1 MENEVVVFADLVAL
15 LAKSTGTT
23 EALCDSFLRELLA
36 LGVEK
41 LTSGNDFLV
50 KGLGTFRQIGGDVVF
65 EIDNSFAD
73 ELNSAFDC
81 FEPIE
86 LDDDFDEELFGEA
99 EQETAQPTEPVQPTT
114 EELEDE
120 LPPLPADEPETDEA
134 QPEESQ
140 PEDISIDEP
149 QVDEPDVLPPP
160 IPEEDRLQ
168 PSEVSVAVTE
178 EPSTDE
184 TIKEADSDANTANT
198 ATPDYDAEYGYD
210 DDSSS
215 STPRWQLFVYGI
227 VCGIVVAVIAY
238 FALAYFGI
246 LPTTQEQNVVVDTQ
260 IPSVAD
266 DTVVIDTIYPIKP
279 HAVDTVSAQDA
290 DEAKGVETEKEPE
303 AKPVTCKVKASTTL
317 CDLARRYYGDYHFW
331 IYIYQE
337 NREKIKDPNNLQS
350 GIVLVIPPAEKYG
363 IDANNQESIDKAA
376 AAIDALK

>member
-1 MENEVVVFADLVAL
+1 MANEVVVFADLVAL

-168 PSEVSVAVTE
+168 PTEVSVAVTE

-184 TIKEADSDANTANT
+184 TIKEADSDANTV
-198 ATPDYDAEYGYD
+198 TPDYDAEYGYA

-215 STPRWQLFVYGI
+215 SKPRWQLFVYGI

>member
-1 MENEVVVFADLVAL
+1 MANEVVVFADLVAL

-50 KGLGTFRQIGGDVVF
+50 KGLGTFRQIDGEVVF

-114 EELEDE
+114 EESEDE
-120 LPPLPADEPETDEA
+120 LPPLPADEPETYE
-134 QPEESQ
+134 PQ

-168 PSEVSVAVTE
+168 PSEVSVAETE

-184 TIKEADSDANTANT
+184 TIKEADSDANTTNT

-215 STPRWQLFVYGI
+215 SKPRWQLFVYGI

-238 FALAYFGI
+238 FASAYFGI

-279 HAVDTVSAQDA
+279 HTVDTVSAQDA
-290 DEAKGVETEKEPE
+290 DEAKVVETEKEPE
-303 AKPVTCKVKASTTL
+303 AKPVTCKVQASTTL

-337 NREKIKDPNNLQS
+337 NREKIKDPNNLHS

-363 IDANNQESIDKAA
+363 IDANNQASIDKAA

>member
-1 MENEVVVFADLVAL
+1 MANEVVVFADLVAL

-50 KGLGTFRQIGGDVVF
+50 KGLGTFRQIDGEVVF

-114 EELEDE
+114 EESEDE
-120 LPPLPADEPETDEA
+120 LPPLPADEPETYE
-134 QPEESQ
+134 PQ

-168 PSEVSVAVTE
+168 PSEVSVAETE

-184 TIKEADSDANTANT
+184 TIKEADSDANTTNT

-215 STPRWQLFVYGI
+215 SKPRWQLFVYGI

-290 DEAKGVETEKEPE
+290 DEAKVVETEKEPE
-303 AKPVTCKVKASTTL
+303 AKPVTCKVQASTTL

-363 IDANNQESIDKAA
+363 IDANNQASIDKAA

>member
-50 KGLGTFRQIGGDVVF
+50 KGLGTFRQIGGEVIF

-99 EQETAQPTEPVQPTT
+99 VQETAQPTEPVQPTT
-114 EELEDE
+114 EESEDE
-120 LPPLPADEPETDEA
+120 LPPLTADEPETDEP
-134 QPEESQ
+134 QPDEPQ

-149 QVDEPDVLPPP
+149 NVLPPP

-168 PSEVSVAVTE
+168 PSEVSVAETE

-198 ATPDYDAEYGYD
+198 ATRDYDAEYGYD

-215 STPRWQLFVYGI
+215 SKPRWQLFVYGI

-303 AKPVTCKVKASTTL
+303 AKPVTCKVQASTTL

>member
-1 MENEVVVFADLVAL
+1 MANEVVVFADLVAL

-50 KGLGTFRQIGGDVVF
+50 KGLGTFRQIDGEVVF

-114 EELEDE
+114 EESEDE
-120 LPPLPADEPETDEA
+120 LPPLPADEPETYE
-134 QPEESQ
+134 PQ

-184 TIKEADSDANTANT
+184 TIKEADSDANTV
-198 ATPDYDAEYGYD
+198 TPDYDAEYGYD

-215 STPRWQLFVYGI
+215 SKPRWQLFVYGI

-279 HAVDTVSAQDA
+279 NAVDTVSAQDA

-363 IDANNQESIDKAA
+363 IDANNQASIDKAA

>member
-50 KGLGTFRQIGGDVVF
+50 KGLGTFRQIGGEVVF

-114 EELEDE
+114 EESEDE
-120 LPPLPADEPETDEA
+120 LPPLTADEPETDEP
-134 QPEESQ
+134 QPDEPQ

-149 QVDEPDVLPPP
+149 NVLPPP

-168 PSEVSVAVTE
+168 PSEVSVAETE

-198 ATPDYDAEYGYD
+198 ATRDYDAEYGYD

-215 STPRWQLFVYGI
+215 SKPRWQLFVYGI

-303 AKPVTCKVKASTTL
+303 AKPVTCKVQASTTL

>member
-1 MENEVVVFADLVAL
+1 MANEVVVFADLVSL

-50 KGLGTFRQIGGDVVF
+50 KGLGTFRQIDGEVIF

-114 EELEDE
+114 EESEDE
-120 LPPLPADEPETDEA
+120 LPPLTADEPETD
-134 QPEESQ
+134 ESQ
-140 PEDISIDEP
+140 PEDISIDGP
-149 QVDEPDVLPPP
+149 QVDEPNVLPPP

-168 PSEVSVAVTE
+168 PTEVSVAETE

-184 TIKEADSDANTANT
+184 TIKEADSDANTV
-198 ATPDYDAEYGYD
+198 TPDYDAEYGYD

-215 STPRWQLFVYGI
+215 SKPRWQLFVYGI
-227 VCGIVVAVIAY
+227 VCGIVAAVIAY

-290 DEAKGVETEKEPE
+290 DEAKVVEPEKEPE

>member
-1 MENEVVVFADLVAL
+1 MANDVVVFADLVAL

-50 KGLGTFRQIGGDVVF
+50 KGLGTFRQISGEVVF

-114 EELEDE
+114 EESEDE
-120 LPPLPADEPETDEA
+120 LPPSPADEPETDEP

-149 QVDEPDVLPPP
+149 QADEPDVLPPP

-168 PSEVSVAVTE
+168 PSEVSVAETE

-184 TIKEADSDANTANT
+184 AIKEADSDTNN
-198 ATPDYDAEYGYD
+198 YDAEYGYA

-215 STPRWQLFVYGI
+215 SKPRWQLFVYGI

-303 AKPVTCKVKASTTL
+303 AKPVTCKVQASTTL

>member
-1 MENEVVVFADLVAL
+1 MANEVVVFADLVAL

-23 EALCDSFLRELLA
+23 EALSDSFLRELLA

-50 KGLGTFRQIGGDVVF
+50 KGLGTFRQIDGEVVF

-114 EELEDE
+114 EKSEDE
-120 LPPLPADEPETDEA
+120 LPSLPADEPETY
-134 QPEESQ
+134 ESQ

-184 TIKEADSDANTANT
+184 TIKEADSDANTTNT
-198 ATPDYDAEYGYD
+198 DTPDYDAEYGYD

-215 STPRWQLFVYGI
+215 SKPRWQLFVYGI

-266 DTVVIDTIYPIKP
+266 DTIVIDTIYPIKP

-290 DEAKGVETEKEPE
+290 DEAKVVETEKEPE
-303 AKPVTCKVKASTTL
+303 AKPVTCKVQASTTL

>member
-99 EQETAQPTEPVQPTT
+99 EQETAQPTEPVQPTI

-184 TIKEADSDANTANT
+184 TIKEADSDANTATSDN
-198 ATPDYDAEYGYD
+198 DAEYGYA

-215 STPRWQLFVYGI
+215 SKPRWQLFVYGI

-290 DEAKGVETEKEPE
+290 DEAKVVETEKEPE
-303 AKPVTCKVKASTTL
+303 AKPVTCKVQALTTL

>member
-1 MENEVVVFADLVAL
+1 MANEVVVFADLVAL

-50 KGLGTFRQIGGDVVF
+50 KGLGTFRQIGGEVVF

-99 EQETAQPTEPVQPTT
+99 EQETAQPTELVQPTT

-168 PSEVSVAVTE
+168 PTEVSVAVTE

-184 TIKEADSDANTANT
+184 TIKEADSDANTV
-198 ATPDYDAEYGYD
+198 TPDYDAEYGYA

-215 STPRWQLFVYGI
+215 SKPRWQLFVYGI

-290 DEAKGVETEKEPE
+290 DEAKVVETEKEPE

>member
-1 MENEVVVFADLVAL
+1 MANEVVVFADLVAL

-65 EIDNSFAD
+65 EIDKSLAD

-99 EQETAQPTEPVQPTT
+99 EQETAQPTEPMQPTT
-114 EELEDE
+114 EESEDE
-120 LPPLPADEPETDEA
+120 LPPLPADEPETDE
-134 QPEESQ
+134 SQ
-140 PEDISIDEP
+140 PEGISIDEP

-168 PSEVSVAVTE
+168 PSEVSVAETE

-184 TIKEADSDANTANT
+184 TIKEADSDDSDANT

-215 STPRWQLFVYGI
+215 SKPRWQLFVYGI

-246 LPTTQEQNVVVDTQ
+246 LPTTQEKNVVVDTQ

-290 DEAKGVETEKEPE
+290 DEAKVVEPEKEPE

>member
-1 MENEVVVFADLVAL
+1 MANKVVVFADLVAL

-184 TIKEADSDANTANT
+184 AIKEADSDANTATSDN
-198 ATPDYDAEYGYD
+198 DAEYGYD

-215 STPRWQLFVYGI
+215 SKPRWQLFVYGI

>member
-50 KGLGTFRQIGGDVVF
+50 KGLGTFRQIGGEVVF

-114 EELEDE
+114 EESEDE
-120 LPPLPADEPETDEA
+120 LPPLPADEPETGEP

-140 PEDISIDEP
+140 PEDISIYGP

-184 TIKEADSDANTANT
+184 TIKEADSDANTV
-198 ATPDYDAEYGYD
+198 TPDYDAEYGYD

-215 STPRWQLFVYGI
+215 SKPRWQLFVYGI

>member
-1 MENEVVVFADLVAL
+1 MANEVVVFADLVAL

-168 PSEVSVAVTE
+168 PSEVSVAETE

-184 TIKEADSDANTANT
+184 TIKDADSDANTATSDN
-198 ATPDYDAEYGYD
+198 DAEYGYD

-215 STPRWQLFVYGI
+215 SKPRWQLFVYGI

-290 DEAKGVETEKEPE
+290 DEAKVVETEKEPE

-363 IDANNQESIDKAA
+363 IDANNQASIDKAA

>member
-1 MENEVVVFADLVAL
+1 MANEVVVFADLVAL

-50 KGLGTFRQIGGDVVF
+50 KGLGTFRQIDGEVVF

-184 TIKEADSDANTANT
+184 TIKEADSDANTV
-198 ATPDYDAEYGYD
+198 TPDYDAEYGYD

-215 STPRWQLFVYGI
+215 SKPRWQLFVYGI
-227 VCGIVVAVIAY
+227 VCGIVAAVIAY

-290 DEAKGVETEKEPE
+290 DEAKVVETEKEPE

>member
-1 MENEVVVFADLVAL
+1 MANEVVVFADLVAL

-50 KGLGTFRQIGGDVVF
+50 KGLGTFRQIGGEVVF

-99 EQETAQPTEPVQPTT
+99 EQETAQPTELVQPTT

-168 PSEVSVAVTE
+168 PSEVSVAETE

-184 TIKEADSDANTANT
+184 TIKEADSDANTAT
-198 ATPDYDAEYGYD
+198 RDYDAEYGYD

-215 STPRWQLFVYGI
+215 SKPRWQLFVYGI

-238 FALAYFGI
+238 FSLAYFGI

-290 DEAKGVETEKEPE
+290 DEAKVVEPEKEPE